1 MNLKN
6 KVIVITG
13 GSKGFG
19 KTLAKLFIENGSNV
33 VINSNNETEIKEV
46 ANEIGAM
53 GICADVTK
61 EEELTNLLNNVLDKF
76 GDIDIWINN
85 AGIWLPHDF
94 VENFDMSKVRKMF
107 EVNVMGTI
115 NGVRVALREMK
126 KNNTGIII
134 NIISDSAL
142 AGTPTSSLYSSSKWA
157 VRGLTESIRKENK
170 DITILSV
177 YPGAMKTDIFGD
189 KKPEKYE
196 KFMETE
202 YVANLVIENLK
213 LENPEEELIIKNRE
227 N

>member
-142 AGTPTSSLYSSSKWA
+142 DGTPTSSLYSSSKLA